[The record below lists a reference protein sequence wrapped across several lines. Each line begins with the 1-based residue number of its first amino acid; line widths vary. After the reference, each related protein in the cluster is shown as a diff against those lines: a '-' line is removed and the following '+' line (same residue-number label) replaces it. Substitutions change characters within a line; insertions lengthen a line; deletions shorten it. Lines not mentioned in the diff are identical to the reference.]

1 MIAIPLFGVKTRCA
15 GKSAAEHYTNIH
27 GMTNYIIP
35 QRILADAQN
44 THFSSGK
51 VKKSHLFF
59 SVNFYIPSRTL
70 PFSIANIKCRCPN
83 VLDHNNC

>member
-1 MIAIPLFGVKTRCA
+1 MNIC
-15 GKSAAEHYTNIH
+15 NIH
-27 GMTNYIIP
+27 GMTVYIIP
-35 QRILADAQN
+35 QKILADAQN
-44 THFSSGK
+44 THFPSGK

-70 PFSIANIKCRCPN
+70 PFSIANIECRCPN